1 MPVMCRF
8 RVQHPVCTHAD
19 AQFLAMLARND
30 DGSEGLLQLCVR
42 YRGAGFE
49 ANNRI
54 DTFAQTAPRDLLPTL
69 HNKLLE
75 KSQVNDNYLVYG
87 DTDEDIYCSIN
98 TMEPA
103 SDLRGQGHRG
113 AARCVSLRMLYWDID
128 AHGGTITPEQVI
140 SCIVDAIDAG
150 KLPPMAIVNTGRGC
164 GLYIPLMPETV
175 SNSACKKAYMGV
187 AEEIY
192 SRLCRIVEPLNLL
205 KQNAE
210 VDRAVVGDIAR
221 VARLPSTINTG
232 SGTRCHAVDGYAAV
246 PPVDLLALADWL
258 QVDYNIEPPP
268 AVDHYL
274 LWARKV
280 CEMYW
285 SHGKAQTKDRA
296 AVCLAWLRQH
306 PPRTGERHK
315 MLMAAGSTLVDWDNP
330 FDGVAFAAMADCC
343 ADKLSPGEYNALA
356 DCVSQAGH
364 YPSATIERILRMPPG
379 LLATAEAK
387 DSTIAYIEIPGRMYR
402 QAVAY
407 RIAHDDTYNG
417 DTRVR
422 NRARDAKRTANK
434 AARADKYKE
443 IPRLKAEGKKQKEIA
458 AILGIGIATVQR
470 HWHD

>member
-1 MPVMCRF
+1 MPVMCRY
-8 RVQHPVCTHAD
+8 RTRQPVCTHAD
-19 AQFLAMLARND
+19 AEFLAMLARD
-30 DGSEGLLQLCVR
+30 DGSDGLLQLCVR
-42 YRGAGFE
+42 YRGAGY
-49 ANNRI
+49 AGNSRI

-69 HNKLLE
+69 HDKLLK

-87 DTDEDIYCSIN
+87 DVDEDIYCTIN
-98 TMEPA
+98 TMLPA

-113 AARCVSLRMLYWDID
+113 VARCVTLRMLYWDID

-140 SCIVDAIDAG
+140 ACVVDAIEAG
-150 KLPPMAIVNTGRGC
+150 KLPPMAILNTGRGC

-175 SNSACKKAYMGV
+175 SNCLCEKAYKGV

-192 SRLCRIVEPLNLL
+192 SRLCRVIRPLELL
-205 KQNAE
+205 DEKVE

-221 VARLPSTINTG
+221 VARLPGTSNTG

-246 PPVDLLALADWL
+246 SPVDLLALADWL
-258 QVDYNIEPPP
+258 QVDYSCEPPP

-274 LWARKV
+274 LWARRV
-280 CEMYW
+280 CDLYW
-285 SHGKAQTKDRA
+285 GHGRAQTKDRA

-315 MLMAAGSTLVDWDNP
+315 MLMAAGSTLTDWGNA
-330 FDGVAFAAMADCC
+330 FDAAAFGAMADCC
-343 ADKLSPGEYNALA
+343 VDKLSPREYDALA
-356 DCVSQAGH
+356 ACVSQAGH
-364 YPSATIERILRMPPG
+364 YPSATIERILRMPSG

-387 DSTIAYIEIPGRMYR
+387 DSTIAFIEIPGRMYR

-407 RIAHDDTYNG
+407 RIAHDDTYDG

-422 NRARDAKRTANK
+422 NRARDAARAANK
-434 AARADKYKE
+434 IARAGKYDR
-443 IPRLKAEGKKQKEIA
+443 IPKLRAEGKTQKEIA
-458 AILGIGIATVQR
+458 AILGIGIATVKR

>member
-8 RVQHPVCTHAD
+8 RVQNPVCTHAD
-19 AQFLAMLARND
+19 AQFLSMLARD
-30 DGSEGLLQLCVR
+30 DGSDGLLQLCVR
-42 YRGAGFE
+42 YRGAGY
-49 ANNRI
+49 AGNNRI
-54 DTFAQTAPRDLLPTL
+54 DTFAQTAPRDLLSTL
-69 HNKLLE
+69 HDKLLK

-87 DTDEDIYCSIN
+87 DVDEDIYCTVN

-103 SDLRGQGHRG
+103 SDLRGPGHRG
-113 AARCVSLRMLYWDID
+113 AARAVTLRMMYWDID
-128 AHGGTITPEQVI
+128 THGGTITPEQVI
-140 SCIVDAIDAG
+140 ACVVDAIGAG

-175 SNSACKKAYMGV
+175 SNSACKKAYRGV

-221 VARLPSTINTG
+221 VARLPGTINTG

-407 RIAHDDTYNG
+407 RIAHDDIYSG

-422 NRARDAKRTANK
+422 NRARDAKRTADK

-458 AILGIGIATVQR
+458 AILGIGIATVKR

>member
-1 MPVMCRF
+1 MPVMCKYRT
-8 RVQHPVCTHAD
+8 RQPVCTHAD
-19 AQFLAMLARND
+19 AEFLAMLAR
-30 DGSEGLLQLCVR
+30 DGGDGLLQLCVR

-49 ANNRI
+49 GNDRI

-69 HNKLLE
+69 HNKLLK

-87 DTDEDIYCSIN
+87 DTDEDIYCSVN
-98 TMEPA
+98 AMEPA

-113 AARCVSLRMLYWDID
+113 AARCVSLRTLYWDID

-140 SCIVDAIDAG
+140 SCIVDAIEAG

-164 GLYIPLMPETV
+164 GLYIPLMPEMA
-175 SNSACKKAYMGV
+175 SNYLSKKAYKGV

-192 SRLCRIVEPLNLL
+192 SRLCRVIRPLKLL
-205 KQNAE
+205 KQNVE

-221 VARLPSTINTG
+221 VARLPGTINTG
-232 SGTRCHAVDGYAAV
+232 SGTRCHAVEGYAAV

-258 QVDYNIEPPP
+258 QVDYSHEPPP

-315 MLMAAGSTLVDWDNP
+315 MLMAAGSTLTDWGNA
-330 FDGVAFAAMADCC
+330 FDAAAFGAMADCC
-343 ADKLSPGEYNALA
+343 ADKLTPSEYNALA

-407 RIAHDDTYNG
+407 RIAHDDTYCG

-422 NRARDAKRTANK
+422 NRSRD
-434 AARADKYKE
+434 AARAANKIARAGKYDR
-443 IPRLKAEGKKQKEIA
+443 IPKLRAEGKTQKEIA
-458 AILGIGIATVQR
+458 AILGIGIATVKR

>member
-8 RVQHPVCTHAD
+8 RVQNPVCTHAD
-19 AQFLAMLARND
+19 AQFLAMLARD
-30 DGSEGLLQLCVR
+30 DGSDGLLQLCVR
-42 YRGAGFE
+42 YRGAGY
-49 ANNRI
+49 AGNNRI
-54 DTFAQTAPRDLLPTL
+54 DTFAQTEPRELLNVL
-69 HNKLLE
+69 HDKLLK
-75 KSQVNDNYLVYG
+75 KSQINDNYLVYG
-87 DTDEDIYCSIN
+87 DVDEDIYCTVN

-113 AARCVSLRMLYWDID
+113 AVRCVSLRMLFWDID

-140 SCIVDAIDAG
+140 SCIVDAIEAG
-150 KLPPMAIVNTGRGC
+150 KLPPMAVVNTGRGC
-164 GLYIPLMPETV
+164 GLYIPLIPESI
-175 SNSACKKAYMGV
+175 SNPQCKKAYKGV

-192 SRLCRIVEPLNLL
+192 SRLCRIVQPLELL
-205 KQNAE
+205 NEKAE

-221 VARLPSTINTG
+221 VARLPGTINTG
-232 SGTRCHAVDGYAAV
+232 SGTRCHAVEGYAAV

-379 LLATAEAK
+379 LLATAEAN

-407 RIAHDDTYNG
+407 RIAHDDTYSG

-422 NRARDAKRTANK
+422 NRARDAARAANK
-434 AARADKYKE
+434 TAKADKYAQ
-443 IPRLKAEGKKQKEIA
+443 IPRLKAGGKTQKEVA
-458 AILGIGIATVQR
+458 AILGVSLRAVQQR
-470 HWHD
+470 WK